1 MRKCRL
7 ERQENKLAI
16 ALAIALQ
23 GDLNNVEDDE
33 ELVQCQ
39 STIYTL

>member
-7 ERQENKLAI
+7 ERQATKLAI

-23 GDLNNVEDDE
+23 GDLNHVEDGE
-33 ELVQCQ
+33 ELKQ
-39 STIYTL
+39 